1 MRTAILIDGGFFIR
15 RYKYIKGFQ
24 VNDSA
29 EIMAKNLVSYCFRH
43 IQRVNNYRI
52 RYRLAPTEL
61 YRIFYYDANPFDGD
75 SHNPISKKPFDF
87 KKTNQYKF
95 RHELF
100 SELKRQRKIAL
111 RLGFLKN
118 ASKNWVIRAR
128 YTHALINGKMKIEDL
143 GENDIEFPLNQK
155 AVDMKIGLD
164 IATLAFREQVDQI
177 ILIAGDS
184 DFVPAAKFAR
194 REGVDFI
201 LDPMLNY
208 IDPTLHEHIDG
219 LMTIKKMF
227 SQENGELGEQEFL

>member
-87 KKTNQYKF
+87 KKTDQDKF

-100 SELKRQRKIAL
+100 R
-111 RLGFLKN
+111 N
-118 ASKNWVIRAR
+118 
-128 YTHALINGKMKIEDL
+128 
-143 GENDIEFPLNQK
+143 
-155 AVDMKIGLD
+155 
-164 IATLAFREQVDQI
+164 
-177 ILIAGDS
+177 
-184 DFVPAAKFAR
+184 
-194 REGVDFI
+194 
-201 LDPMLNY
+201 
-208 IDPTLHEHIDG
+208 
-219 LMTIKKMF
+219 
-227 SQENGELGEQEFL
+227 

>member
-1 MRTAILIDGGFFIR
+1 
-15 RYKYIKGFQ
+15 
-24 VNDSA
+24 
-29 EIMAKNLVSYCFRH
+29 
-43 IQRVNNYRI
+43 
-52 RYRLAPTEL
+52 
-61 YRIFYYDANPFDGD
+61 
-75 SHNPISKKPFDF
+75 
-87 KKTNQYKF
+87 
-95 RHELF
+95 
-100 SELKRQRKIAL
+100 
-111 RLGFLKN
+111 
-118 ASKNWVIRAR
+118 IRAR